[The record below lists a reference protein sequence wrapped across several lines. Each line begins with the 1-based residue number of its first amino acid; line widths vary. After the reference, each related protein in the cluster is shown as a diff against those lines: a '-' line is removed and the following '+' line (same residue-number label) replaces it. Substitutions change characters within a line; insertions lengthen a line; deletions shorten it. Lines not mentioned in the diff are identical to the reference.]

1 MTNRNEKR
9 LLALAIAVIGAGVIG
24 GGVVLAQTKQLKAP
38 ASAPKVVT
46 EAPDED
52 AAPTIVAPN
61 GTSSYSV
68 VIENRTTPDGKV
80 IQSKKVWSNGAL
92 VQEEEKEIDA
102 DEAISGLGATIQLPN
117 GQVAPGGIFQ
127 SEDSDDVFGSDSS
140 PFDVIR
146 RMEEQMRAQEEQM
159 RAQFEA
165 LRNRIASG
173 LGSDPRASNNNRR
186 FPSQNPLTTPSK
198 YWIGLTIGSI
208 PEILMSQLPIEENEG
223 ALVQYVVPDSPAG
236 RISLKLY
243 DVLYSINGQVISNP
257 SEVTEIVNS
266 LGAKK
271 VRIEYYRKGK
281 LESAEIEIEERP
293 KTLGSPLMLGA
304 PLQNKKFQVV
314 RPGLIVPSEEIDS
327 FGGAEADDTDT
338 TDASTS
344 TGPENESTDE
354 VPVLEDLPLQ
364 E

>member
-127 SEDSDDVFGSDSS
+127 SEDSDDVFV
-140 PFDVIR
+140 P
-146 RMEEQMRAQEEQM
+146 
-159 RAQFEA
+159 
-165 LRNRIASG
+165 
-173 LGSDPRASNNNRR
+173 
-186 FPSQNPLTTPSK
+186 
-198 YWIGLTIGSI
+198 
-208 PEILMSQLPIEENEG
+208 ILL
-223 ALVQYVVPDSPAG
+223 L
-236 RISLKLY
+236 
-243 DVLYSINGQVISNP
+243 
-257 SEVTEIVNS
+257 
-266 LGAKK
+266 
-271 VRIEYYRKGK
+271 
-281 LESAEIEIEERP
+281 
-293 KTLGSPLMLGA
+293 
-304 PLQNKKFQVV
+304 
-314 RPGLIVPSEEIDS
+314 
-327 FGGAEADDTDT
+327 
-338 TDASTS
+338 ST
-344 TGPENESTDE
+344 
-354 VPVLEDLPLQ
+354 
-364 E
+364 